1 MAKVNDGP
9 KIEIK
14 KVKRS
19 SASASPT
26 IVIPVEAP
34 TIDLISRGPNQMGV
48 L

>member
-1 MAKVNDGP
+1 MGKVDDGQ
-9 KIEIK
+9 KVDVK

-34 TIDLISRGPNQMGV
+34 TIDLLSRGPNQMGV